1 MKICGLSYI
10 DEYEGLVLK
19 RTWIYVL
26 VFLFI
31 IVFLFKIEHAL
42 TNNSTKFE

>member
-19 RTWIYVL
+19 RIWIY
-26 VFLFI
+26 LFI
-31 IVFLFKIEHAL
+31 IVLKYIFEHAL
-42 TNNSTKFE
+42 TNNITKFE